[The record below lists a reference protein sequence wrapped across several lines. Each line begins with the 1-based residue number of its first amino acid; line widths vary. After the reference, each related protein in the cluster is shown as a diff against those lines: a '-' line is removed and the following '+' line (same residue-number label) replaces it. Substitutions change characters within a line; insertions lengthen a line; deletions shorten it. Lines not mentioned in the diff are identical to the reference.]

1 MYTRRKKRE
10 RTDTFLHKYTQ
21 ILLKLIE
28 NGMLFPAVIFLI
40 GFSEM
45 QWGAI
50 GNNSGSVRNFSLFL
64 FLFFSFKI
72 RVNLLKTKKKKIS
85 RTIWLVTEKHDL

>member
-1 MYTRRKKRE
+1 MTNPENRNCTREEKKRE

-28 NGMLFPAVIFLI
+28 NGMLFPVVIFLI

-64 FLFFSFKI
+64 FLFFSFEI
-72 RVNLLKTKKKKIS
+72 RVNLLKTKKK
-85 RTIWLVTEKHDL
+85 